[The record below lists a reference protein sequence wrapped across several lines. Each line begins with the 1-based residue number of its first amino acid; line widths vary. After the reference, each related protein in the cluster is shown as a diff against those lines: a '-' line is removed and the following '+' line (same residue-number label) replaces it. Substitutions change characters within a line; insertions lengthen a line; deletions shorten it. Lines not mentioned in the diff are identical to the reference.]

1 MSRFYLF
8 NVQQILPR
16 MPVMEPLMM
25 VAMKGVWNLGWMVA
39 RDRNITPSLAMAS
52 ITWLKIDS

>member
-1 MSRFYLF
+1 
-8 NVQQILPR
+8 

-39 RDRNITPSLAMAS
+39 RLRNITPSLAMAS
-52 ITWLKIDS
+52 ITWLELVRVS